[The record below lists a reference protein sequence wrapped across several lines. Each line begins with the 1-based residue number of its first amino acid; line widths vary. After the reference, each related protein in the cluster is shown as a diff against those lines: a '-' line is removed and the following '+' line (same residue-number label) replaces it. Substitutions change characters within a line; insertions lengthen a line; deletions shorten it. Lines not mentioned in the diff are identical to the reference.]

1 MSESLSRAGIVSG
14 LAKQQLQ
21 LGLASPPVKLEVM
34 RSDDDMKI
42 QNITGQLTEQK
53 VQDCLKS
60 IGLET
65 DKPKRDIGLDFEVW
79 HPANPAKKVYVQ
91 IKGRGKIQ
99 KNKRYRWFQIRTTKK
114 RERRYGERRI
124 SDF

>member
-1 MSESLSRAGIVSG
+1 
-14 LAKQQLQ
+14 
-21 LGLASPPVKLEVM
+21 
-34 RSDDDMKI
+34 MKI

-114 RERRYGERRI
+114 QRDDTVNAGLAIFKAWQKKVDLCHFLVLVCET
-124 SDF
+124 